1 MRDLPLVRIGVLIK
15 QVPATDK
22 VKMDEVTG
30 TMKREEV
37 FSVINPLD
45 LYAIEGALQVKERLD
60 NSEIIAISMGPP
72 QAKEVIKE
80 AISMG
85 CDRGFLLSDRA
96 FAGAD
101 TLATSYTLA
110 TFIRKLGGFSIIFTG
125 ERATDGETGQVGPS
139 LAGQLNL
146 PVLTY
151 VSKIVDIKEEYIIV
165 ERETE
170 DGIEILESSLPVV
183 VSVLKA
189 IAEPRLPTLR
199 GKIKARDTEI
209 PVLGIRDLDLEEKNV
224 GLRGSPTRVV
234 KVFYP
239 KLSREGEKFKG
250 KNPEFAVDRI
260 VEFLEEKGIL

>member
-1 MRDLPLVRIGVLIK
+1 MRIGVLVK

-22 VKMDEVTG
+22 VKMDESTG

-37 FSVINPLD
+37 EAVINPLD
-45 LYAIEGALQVKERLD
+45 LYAIEGTLQVKERLE

-101 TLATSYTLA
+101 TWATSYTLA
-110 TFIRKLGGFSIIFTG
+110 TFIKKLGDFSIIFTG

-151 VSKIVDIKEEYIIV
+151 VSKIVDIKEDHIIV
-165 ERETE
+165 EREIE
-170 DGIEILESSLPVV
+170 EGIEILESSFPVV
-183 VSVLKA
+183 VSVIKA

-199 GKIKARDTEI
+199 GKIKARNSEVPI
-209 PVLGIRDLDLEEKNV
+209 LGLKDLGLEEKDV

-239 KLSREGEKFKG
+239 KLSREGKKIKA
-250 KNPEFAVDRI
+250 KNTEVAVDFI
-260 VEFLEEKGIL
+260 IDFLEERGIL